1 MEPAV
6 EVTLLGDSLLISWHG
21 HIAFGNEPYAL
32 GARICKEYPGFT
44 QVIVNLADVE
54 LRPVD
59 IPELLVQYLSAYAAG
74 YHIRLCS
81 PSPRVREVLESTRVI
96 EVFQLALDRSK
107 EESLA
112 AFHCAYTI
120 PEEPRSAA
128 SSDNAFR

>member
-6 EVTLLGDSLLISWHG
+6 EVKVLGDSLLISWHG
-21 HIAFGNEPYAL
+21 NIKFGKEPHAVGEKL
-32 GARICKEYPGFT
+32 CKEYPGFK

-54 LRPVD
+54 LRPAD

-96 EVFQLALDRSK
+96 EVFQLPMDQNK

-112 AFHCAYTI
+112 AFHCAYAV
-120 PEEPRSAA
+120 PEAR
-128 SSDNAFR
+128 AFSGVVR

>member
-6 EVTLLGDSLLISWHG
+6 EVKVFGDSLLISWHG
-21 HIAFGNEPYAL
+21 NIAFGKEPHAL
-32 GARICKEYPGFT
+32 GEKICEEYPGFK

-54 LRPVD
+54 LRPADV
-59 IPELLVQYLSAYAAG
+59 PELLVQYLSAYAAG

-96 EVFQLALDRSK
+96 EVFQLPVDQSK

-112 AFHCAYTI
+112 AFRYAYPI
-120 PEEPRSAA
+120 PEARSF
-128 SSDNAFR
+128 SGVVR